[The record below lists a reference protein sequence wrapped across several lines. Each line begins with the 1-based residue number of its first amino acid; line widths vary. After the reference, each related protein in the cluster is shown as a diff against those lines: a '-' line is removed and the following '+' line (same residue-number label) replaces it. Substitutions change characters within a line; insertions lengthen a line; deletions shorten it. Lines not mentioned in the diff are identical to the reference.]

1 MCILPFK
8 HKEVMTFC
16 LPTPI
21 TRSFGIQIQKKIK
34 TRISLS
40 WIQSNSFLTLAIA
53 FQWVSICNRNGTT
66 RIKYLCYNY
75 ILKKLFFW
83 QTQASKFKHQQQIT
97 NIAIYRSLG
106 VRISPSHSTEIIP
119 TQGGSPPALSPAG
132 WAARSILPSVQMC
145 SGCSSHYPPLGTHHD
160 FLPSTAPNHIQET
173 NSSGSRQT
181 PMGAV
186 RFLATWI
193 HSRHCSASA
202 FYAAWKHASH
212 YLT

>member
-21 TRSFGIQIQKKIK
+21 TTDLLAFKFKKKIK

-40 WIQSNSFLTLAIA
+40 WIQSNSFLTLAIV

-119 TQGGSPPALSPAG
+119 TQGGSPLLSALLGELLAPFFSPFRCAR
-132 WAARSILPSVQMC
+132 AARAITPHSAHTTTSCHPQLQTTSRKQTAAEADRLRWEL
-145 SGCSSHYPPLGTHHD
+145 SG
-160 FLPSTAPNHIQET
+160 F
-173 NSSGSRQT
+173 
-181 PMGAV
+181 
-186 RFLATWI
+186 
-193 HSRHCSASA
+193 
-202 FYAAWKHASH
+202 
-212 YLT
+212 